1 MVGDVTR
8 SQEARTWSRK
18 KRVVTSSTIED
29 AENRQWKEGAVSD
42 FEPTI
47 LMVRAN
53 NDVHY
58 AYYGLGPY
66 FFSFRGELHR
76 IR

>member
-8 SQEARTWSRK
+8 FQQARTWSRK
-18 KRVVTSSTIED
+18 KRVVTWSTIED
-29 AENRQWKEGAVSD
+29 VENRQWKKGAVSD
-42 FEPTI
+42 F
-47 LMVRAN
+47 LMVQAN

-66 FFSFRGELHR
+66 FFSFRGQLHR